1 MMSALRHS
9 PPSVDGRAPGLSPD
23 RAPSLAAGVS
33 LIEIVVAVIFLS
45 VALMPLLGLL
55 IAGHQGT
62 AMTVYQTQAYHLAD
76 DVVEAVG
83 ALPYA
88 RVDAGLAGE
97 VERTMRL
104 PGPPGGP
111 SIYKR
116 LVEVQPE
123 AESLTA
129 DGKAKLKIKPVAVTV
144 SWEGPGEEE
153 KRTIRLV
160 ALATE
165 VVR

>member
-1 MMSALRHS
+1 MMRTPHAAS
-9 PPSVDGRAPGLSPD
+9 PSVVGRPPGRSPD
-23 RAPSLAAGVS
+23 RAPALTAGVS

-83 ALPYA
+83 ALPYTK
-88 RVDAGLAGE
+88 VDAGLAAE
-97 VERTMRL
+97 IDRSMRL

-116 LVEVQPE
+116 TVEVQAE
-123 AESLTA
+123 AETLTA

-144 SWEGPGEEE
+144 TWEGPGEEE
-153 KRTIRLV
+153 RRSIRLV